1 MPRKFGK
8 VVKQARQARGETL
21 REVAK
26 DIRWPSKRPI
36 CLSTLQYIETGV
48 KEDLTDSMIEQFAS
62 RLDLDRLWLYYC
74 ANMWPPEMRDMDQD
88 AATQILQFC
97 GKLTERAA

>member
-1 MPRKFGK
+1 MPTKFGK
-8 VVKQARQARGETL
+8 VV
-21 REVAK
+21 K

-48 KEDLTDSMIEQFAS
+48 KEDLTDSMIEDFAS

-74 ANMWPPEMRDMDQD
+74 ANMWPPEMRDMDQ
-88 AATQILQFC
+88 AAGVQALHFFAIAWR
-97 GKLTERAA
+97 RAT